1 MSIQKSGLTISR
13 REILKAGA
21 GLAAVATLGAP
32 SIVRAQAKTITIA
45 NSGGA
50 IETAFKAAYFDT
62 FEQKTGIKVI
72 SAPYLDSAKLKAM
85 VDAQSVDIDVCDLDA
100 AEAAPA
106 AQMGLLEEIDYN
118 VVPTKGLQAGS
129 ANRYWTNIYIAAS
142 VIAWNV
148 DAAKSMQ
155 IPKNWQ
161 EFFNP
166 DIKGQ
171 RTLWKSAN
179 QTLELAAL
187 GSGVDPK
194 KLYPID
200 LDAAFK
206 ALDGIRS
213 EISWFDSGAQAA
225 QLVSDNQVDFGMVW
239 NGRIQPLKAKG
250 APVDYTF
257 DNALFTYGD
266 LCVPKGVRD
275 KALSMEF
282 IAHCVDAKNQAIFAE
297 NIPYGPTNQ
306 QAFAQL
312 SAARLAEIPNSP
324 ENFSKGTMIDVEYW
338 VKNGK
343 EVFDRFNNWV
353 VG

>member
-1 MSIQKSGLTISR
+1 MIIQKSGLTISR
-13 REILKAGA
+13 REVLKAGA

-32 SIVRAQAKTITIA
+32 NIVRAQSKTITVA

-85 VDAQSVDIDVCDLDA
+85 VDAKSVDIDVSDLDA

-106 AQMGLLEEIDYN
+106 SEMGLLEEIDYN
-118 VVPTKGLQAGS
+118 VVPSKGLQTGS
-129 ANRYWTNIYIAAS
+129 ANPYWTNIYIAAS
-142 VIAWNV
+142 VIAWNI
-148 DAAKSMQ
+148 DAAKGMR
-155 IPKNWQ
+155 IPKNWK
-161 EFFNP
+161 EFFNS

-206 ALDGIRS
+206 TLDGIRS
-213 EISWFDSGAQAA
+213 EISWFESGAQAA

-266 LCVPKGVRD
+266 LCVPKGVKD

-306 QAFAQL
+306 EAFAQL

-324 ENFSKGTMIDVEYW
+324 ENFSKGTMIDVDYW